1 MQWGELIRTQL
12 GSAGCSQTISTLL
25 SAKTNK
31 YKKTNTKNSPHH
43 QHKLSIFNY
52 LNIFGT
58 FSTRWRSYTQLQQTS
73 LVVFAT
79 IRMKSK
85 DIIQRFYCETD
96 TRK

>member
-1 MQWGELIRTQL
+1 MHCSGGELIRTQL
-12 GSAGCSQTISTLL
+12 GSAGCSQTIFTLL
-25 SAKTNK
+25 IAKTNK
-31 YKKTNTKNSPHH
+31 YKTFPHH
-43 QHKLSIFNY
+43 QQTLSIFNY

-58 FSTRWRSYTQLQQTS
+58 FSTRWKSYTQLQQSS

-79 IRMKSK
+79 IRMKSN